1 MALSVPS
8 VSWFSLLV
16 FSVDLQHSREEKK
29 KKFKDT
35 INIPIN
41 ITVNINVNITVY
53 ITVYITPFIYI
64 TVHNRA
70 LLDTLLV
77 VFCRTNSS
85 STKFTANSPVYYTP
99 DALVETQRISLRLG
113 TDWRKFTGE
122 FTINFTYPLTYWL
135 SGDGHPMASKLEK
148 LPDGWPA
155 LP

>member
-53 ITVYITPFIYI
+53 ITVYITPLIYI

-70 LLDTLLV
+70 LHSLSRSLPYE
-77 VFCRTNSS
+77 F
-85 STKFTANSPVYYTP
+85 
-99 DALVETQRISLRLG
+99 VEHEIHR
-113 TDWRKFTGE
+113 
-122 FTINFTYPLTYWL
+122 
-135 SGDGHPMASKLEK
+135 
-148 LPDGWPA
+148 
-155 LP
+155 